1 MFKGLANIASLM
13 KQAQEM
19 QGRMSEMQENLRR
32 QHVEGSAGGGMVTVQ
47 MNGQQQM
54 LACRI
59 EPSLMQSGDRE
70 VIEDLTV
77 AAVNQALERSKELAT
92 QELSKLTGGMNLPG
106 MGDLMAKMGL
116 GG

>member
-19 QGRMSEMQENLRR
+19 QGRMADMQEHLRR
-32 QHVEGSAGGGMVTVQ
+32 QHVEGAAGGGMVTVQ

-54 LACRI
+54 LSCRI

-70 VIEDLTV
+70 MIEDLTV
-77 AAVNQALERSKELAT
+77 AAVNQALERSKELAA

-106 MGDLMAKMGL
+106 MGDLMSKMGL